1 MKCKFSALGSV
12 YKGDKA
18 EYLKVALESLQNQT
32 LCASEIILVKDG
44 PVSKQIDEVIASFD
58 DLLPIKVIE
67 IKENVGLGRAL
78 KIGLSKCS
86 NEIIARFDSD
96 DINRL
101 NRFELQIK
109 EINSDYAIDLV
120 AGHISEFKIKKNDI
134 NSIRKSALNLK
145 QFKRIIVWKNPI
157 NHVTVMFKKSCVI
170 KVGGYKNHFFMED
183 YNLWVRMLS
192 LINIKYIGIDE
203 VLVDVR
209 VGEKSMFKRRRG
221 LQYVKSEY
229 QLFLLKLK
237 YLNKNFI
244 IILFTFF
251 LRLIPRLMPVFIL
264 KIIYFK
270 ILRK

>member
-1 MKCKFSALGSV
+1 MKSKFSALGAV

-32 LCASEIILVKDG
+32 HCASEIILVKDG
-44 PVSKQIDEVIASFD
+44 PVTKEIDDIIASFN
-58 DLLPIKVIE
+58 DLLPIRVIE
-67 IKENVGLGRAL
+67 IKQNVGLGRAL

-86 NEIIARFDSD
+86 NEIIGRFDSD

-101 NRFELQIK
+101 DRFELQIK
-109 EINSDYAIDLV
+109 AINSDSAIDLV
-120 AGHISEFKIKKNDI
+120 AGHISEFRHKKNDI
-134 NSIRKSALNLK
+134 NSIRKSVLNLK
-145 QFKRIIVWKNPI
+145 QLKRTIIWKNPI
-157 NHVTVMFKKSCVI
+157 NHVTVMFKKSSFI
-170 KVGGYKNHFFMED
+170 KVGGYKNHLFMED
-183 YNLWVRMLS
+183 YNLWIRMLS

-209 VGEKSMFKRRRG
+209 VGENSMFKRRRG
-221 LQYVKSEY
+221 LLYIKSEF

-237 YLNKNFI
+237 YLNTNFI
-244 IILFTFF
+244 IIFSSF
-251 LRLIPRLMPVFIL
+251 LLRIIPRLMPVFIL

>member
-109 EINSDYAIDLV
+109 EIISDYAIDLV
-120 AGHISEFKIKKNDI
+120 AGHISEFKIKK
-134 NSIRKSALNLK
+134 K
-145 QFKRIIVWKNPI
+145 
-157 NHVTVMFKKSCVI
+157 
-170 KVGGYKNHFFMED
+170 
-183 YNLWVRMLS
+183 
-192 LINIKYIGIDE
+192 
-203 VLVDVR
+203 
-209 VGEKSMFKRRRG
+209 
-221 LQYVKSEY
+221 
-229 QLFLLKLK
+229 
-237 YLNKNFI
+237 
-244 IILFTFF
+244 
-251 LRLIPRLMPVFIL
+251 
-264 KIIYFK
+264 
-270 ILRK
+270 